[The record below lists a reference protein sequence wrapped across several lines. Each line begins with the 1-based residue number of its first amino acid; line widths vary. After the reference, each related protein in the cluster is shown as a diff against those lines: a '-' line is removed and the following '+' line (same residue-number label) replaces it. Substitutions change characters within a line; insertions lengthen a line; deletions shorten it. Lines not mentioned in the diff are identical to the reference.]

1 MKFKT
6 LSLGLSMMMAA
17 IGLSAP
23 SAQSTS
29 NLSLTY
35 SCESRENGLSLIA
48 RLSAEGRS
56 IEEREVFNWSRLPS
70 TANPNQICQRVQDK
84 LQQYASKQGIHDIY
98 GFAVYEINGKP
109 SVCLDQ
115 QATDQCTQVL
125 FNSQQINQPDAS
137 TPEMVA
143 ILNNI
148 LSAQVRGNENQPTDP
163 TRTYQSGSFHV
174 PLWRILWN

>member
-1 MKFKT
+1 MKFRT

-35 SCESRENGLSLIA
+35 SCESRESGLALMA
-48 RLSAEGRS
+48 RPSGEGRS
-56 IEEREVFNWSRLPS
+56 MDEVAVFNWSGLPT
-70 TANPNQICQRVQDK
+70 TANANQICQRVQGK
-84 LQQYASKQGIHDIY
+84 LQQYASNSEIHNIY

-115 QATDQCTQVL
+115 QATDSCTQVL
-125 FNSQQINQPDAS
+125 FDSHDINQPNAS
-137 TPEMVA
+137 EAEIVA
-143 ILNNI
+143 VLNNI
-148 LSAQVRGNENQPTDP
+148 LPPQFVSHENQQIDP
-163 TRTYQSGSFHV
+163 TRTNQSGSFHV
-174 PLWRILWN
+174 PLWRMFLP

>member
-29 NLSLTY
+29 AQSITY
-35 SCESRENGLSLIA
+35 SCESRESGIA
-48 RLSAEGRS
+48 LMARPSGEGRS
-56 IEEREVFNWSRLPS
+56 MNQVAVFNWSGLPT
-70 TANPNQICQRVQDK
+70 TANANQICQSVQGK
-84 LQQYASKQGIHDIY
+84 LQQYASHQEIY

-115 QATDQCTQVL
+115 QATDSCTQVL
-125 FNSQQINQPDAS
+125 FDSQDINQPNAS
-137 TPEMVA
+137 AAEMGEV
-143 ILNNI
+143 LKNI
-148 LSAQVRGNENQPTDP
+148 LSAQFLPDKNQQSDP
-163 TRTYQSGSFHV
+163 TRSFQSCCFRV
-174 PLWRILWN
+174 PLWRILLH